1 MSIAI
6 PQWLALLL
14 VGAGLVGVALALIV
28 TVRAFIQ
35 TRSGEYYVI
44 RDEAR
49 RTALR
54 GLIVV
59 LILILLTL
67 GVILIPRQTPASEL
81 TPTIIPSPSP
91 TSTPTDAPPAAVA
104 TVTPT
109 ARPTA
114 TEPFIPTST
123 PQATLP
129 ITLTQP
135 LPSAVPPPGD
145 ARFEF
150 WALAQDVDE
159 SNQPVNASAEFAA
172 GTERIYLFFRY
183 DGLLPDVPWSVV
195 WYQDGNLLDG
205 STRLWESERPVG
217 ERFEFFTYAGGF
229 PAGEYEVQVWLGDE
243 LQVRAAFSVVQTQG

>member
-1 MSIAI
+1 MDIAI

-14 VGAGLVGVALALIV
+14 IGAGLVGVAVALIAAI
-28 TVRAFIQ
+28 RAFLQ
-35 TRSGEYYVI
+35 SRSGEYYVI

-54 GLIVV
+54 AFLIFLIMVV
-59 LILILLTL
+59 LTIAFLF
-67 GVILIPRQTPASEL
+67 IPRQE
-81 TPTIIPSPSP
+81 
-91 TSTPTDAPPAAVA
+91 STPQPTVTITLSKPPMSMPTDMVATAIA

-109 ARPTA
+109 PRPTA

-145 ARFEF
+145 SRFEF
-150 WALAQDVDE
+150 WTLAQDVDDN
-159 SNQPVNASAEFAA
+159 SQPVEPSMEFPL

-183 DGLLPDVPWSVV
+183 NGLLPDVPWSIV
-195 WYQDGNLLDG
+195 WYGNGEFLSG
-205 STRLWESERPVG
+205 GTRLWETEKPAG
-217 ERFEFFTYAGGF
+217 ERHEFLEFGGGF
-229 PAGEYEVQVWLGDE
+229 PVGQYEVQVWLGDQ
-243 LQVRAAFSVVQTQG
+243 LQIRVRFSVVEG